1 MNGGRRTQGYAERK
15 WRPGLVLSTSSVIS
29 DDGLTIFHPQSED
42 ALLIVVATRREECC
56 ECEEK
61 GECHNLQETSGKKP
75 L

>member
-61 GECHNLQETSGKKP
+61 GEYHNLQETSGKKP